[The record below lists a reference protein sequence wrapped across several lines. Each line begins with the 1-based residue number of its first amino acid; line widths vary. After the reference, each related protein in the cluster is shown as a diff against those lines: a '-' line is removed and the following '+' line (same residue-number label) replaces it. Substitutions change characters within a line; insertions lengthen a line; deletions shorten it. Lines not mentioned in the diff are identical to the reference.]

1 VATSRPAGAGRVYLE
16 GASGFILLAVL
27 VLLDQSSTSCPKL
40 VQDKLMTDI
49 IDIPEMGSAAT
60 AVNRAAT
67 GKRQV
72 NFMMSTEDQAVTID
86 RSKKQIEQTSKSN
99 SCE

>member
-1 VATSRPAGAGRVYLE
+1 
-16 GASGFILLAVL
+16 
-27 VLLDQSSTSCPKL
+27 
-40 VQDKLMTDI
+40 MTDI
-49 IDIPEMGSAAT
+49 IDIPGMGSAAT

-86 RSKKQIEQTSKSN
+86 RCKKQIEQTSKSN